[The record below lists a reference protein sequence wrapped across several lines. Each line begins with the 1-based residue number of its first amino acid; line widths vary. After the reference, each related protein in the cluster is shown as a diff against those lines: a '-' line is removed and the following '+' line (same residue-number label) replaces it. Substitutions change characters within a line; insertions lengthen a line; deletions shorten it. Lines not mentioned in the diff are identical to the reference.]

1 MQQVQMLELSKKPTN
16 LKFEYDGKTFN
27 SLTELQ
33 DQIIGTINSNDN
45 EKIKTITIAWNWKY
59 ETGSTPQ
66 EIAKNDKLDTD
77 EAKQIKN
84 YTFDVIVSG
93 TQVMPQS

>member
-1 MQQVQMLELSKKPTN
+1 MKQVQHHK
-16 LKFEYDGKTFN
+16 
-27 SLTELQ
+27 
-33 DQIIGTINSNDN
+33 
-45 EKIKTITIAWNWKY
+45 
-59 ETGSTPQ
+59 